1 MFKYVISGLS
11 LSLVAFAVFGVVAYA
26 NNDGLVEG
34 PSDHSKPK
42 TEIVETIP
50 SSIEDSSD
58 DTVTYEYTDKTGQRV
73 TNELTQ
79 DEAAMM
85 DEELETAQSDVAPML
100 IDAQHVTSEE
110 YQNGDVQSDVE
121 GAGSSD
127 DVNNLSPN
135 ATMQNSNQ
143 SEKMEKVSGLSDQE
157 MIGQGHT
164 QFTTPQ
170 GNFTFDLN
178 EAEAI
183 AGDMMDGYVK
193 GSDGLWYQN

>member
-42 TEIVETIP
+42 TEIVETMP

-73 TNELTQ
+73 TQEMTQ

-85 DEELETAQSDVAPML
+85 DEELETAQSDVAPM
-100 IDAQHVTSEE
+100 A
-110 YQNGDVQSDVE
+110 YQPTQNDDVQSDVE
-121 GAGSSD
+121 GVGNSD

-157 MIGQGHT
+157 MMGQGHT

-183 AGDMMDGYVK
+183 EGDMMDGYVK
-193 GSDGLWYQN
+193 GSDGLWYKTNLN